1 LDKKNE
7 RWTIQKL
14 IERKGKISYPEYQR
28 EPNVWG
34 LEKKQRLIDS
44 ILRGIDISS
53 IYLFKNDENS
63 YDCVDGR
70 QRLNTILSF
79 RGENPSDLEH
89 NGFRVTVKNEIYE
102 DKGELKE
109 IKDKRF
115 EDLSDSFKKKFEEY
129 GISVV
134 ILSNVEEELE
144 LNLFFLRLQ
153 LGQVLNAGE
162 KLNAMSGE
170 MRDFIFEELK
180 DNQYLQGI
188 NVRYRRFAREQI
200 AAQMVI
206 NYFSLK
212 KSREYHRARYIDLLQ
227 FFKEKAKMDEEDR
240 KLIEKIKDNLGRITQ
255 IFDDKLSLIDNKAL
269 AVSTFLFA
277 SMLIDDSK
285 STELEDFS
293 EFMEKL
299 IKTIKWQIPQ
309 GVNMD
314 EEYIYLALD
323 FYTYVTQAADER
335 YAIEKRA
342 EFLADQ
348 FRFFKENGKILR
360 GDKEYQAHNGKSAD
374 AVRDNMFPKWKEQ
387 FLD

>member
-1 LDKKNE
+1 MDKKNE
-7 RWTIQKL
+7 RWTIQNL
-14 IERKGKISYPEYQR
+14 IEMKGKISYPEYQR

-129 GISVV
+129 EISVV

-206 NYFSLK
+206 NFFSLE
-212 KSREYHRARYIDLLQ
+212 KSKEYHRARYIDLLQ

-240 KLIEKIKDNLGRITQ
+240 KLIEKIKDYLGKITQ
-255 IFDDKLSLIDNKAL
+255 IFDNKLSLIDNKAL

-277 SMLIDDSK
+277 SMLIDNSK

-314 EEYIYLALD
+314 ENYKYLALE
-323 FYTYVTQAADER
+323 FYTYVAQAADER

-342 EFLADQ
+342 EFLEDQ

-360 GDKEYQAHNGKSAD
+360 GDKEYQTYNGKSAD